1 MFFGWLPIE
10 VVEINN
16 WGARLSQNTFGWRWL
31 LVEAFWTP
39 PLGGGGSIFK
49 KKPIGHS
56 VQMLNFILS
65 VIKKVIIEHRILCS
79 LIGSQIFLNS
89 KTFHM
94 IILVRRKLLYR
105 KKSIILFLYL
115 KGSSFFFIIF
125 CHLLK
130 I

>member
-16 WGARLSQNTFGWRWL
+16 WGARLPQNTFGWRGL
-31 LVEAFWTP
+31 LFEAFWTP

-79 LIGSQIFLNS
+79 LIGSQIFL
-89 KTFHM
+89 KF
-94 IILVRRKLLYR
+94 
-105 KKSIILFLYL
+105 
-115 KGSSFFFIIF
+115 
-125 CHLLK
+125 
-130 I
+130 